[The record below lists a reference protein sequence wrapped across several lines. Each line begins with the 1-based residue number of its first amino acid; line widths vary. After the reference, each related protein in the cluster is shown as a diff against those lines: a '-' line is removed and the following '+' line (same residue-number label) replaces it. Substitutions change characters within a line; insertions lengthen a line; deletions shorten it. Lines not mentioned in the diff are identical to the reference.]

1 MRTVLRFP
9 WLDRR
14 PPFRSPLPVG
24 QEALVLEPV
33 FRSSGSVR
41 CLEQPGPKEIGA
53 RRPAVL
59 AGSRAVL
66 ERLAGSLPP
75 HVPSHAVVVLTRAGE
90 SLLTEF
96 ERDALWSAYGVPVFE
111 QILTAEGELAAWECE
126 AHEGYHV
133 PGEQGAECDCGSS
146 ERRVTGEYLTHLL
159 IPEQTECSEPWI
171 PRKMPGCVSVPP
183 RTAAAA
189 AARRS

>member
-1 MRTVLRFP
+1 MPTVLRFP

-14 PPFRSPLPVG
+14 PHFRSPLPAG
-24 QEALVLEPV
+24 HEALVLEPV

-41 CLEQPGPKEIGA
+41 CLEQLDPKRIGA

-59 AGSRAVL
+59 AGSRGVL

-90 SLLTEF
+90 SLLTES

-146 ERRVTGEYLTHLL
+146 QRRVTGECLMHMLAHG
-159 IPEQTECSEPWI
+159 PAQHREPWI
-171 PRKMPGCVSVPP
+171 PRKMPACVSVPP

-189 AARRS
+189 ARRS